1 MERRTTQNLKIQE
14 SLEERE
20 QVEEISQGL
29 KGVFTMIKEKLNP
42 IESEDVKQEDKD
54 NGITD
59 PHMYEICECGQQK
72 LKEKYQREIPVE
84 YDWYF
89 ITFAGFNT
97 EVFFK
102 AKLTP
107 EEVTNNMLSCYF
119 IFGLQAI
126 LLFFVC
132 VEQTDLNYFCQ
143 EQTDVTIVRFC
154 SCAMLHTMIMGEL
167 RSALEKLKYVCDH
180 DQHFMCEN
188 QAALSCIM

>member
-1 MERRTTQNLKIQE
+1 MNLKIQE
-14 SLEERE
+14 SLEEHE
-20 QVEEISQGL
+20 QKEEIQNGL
-29 KGVFTMIKEKLNP
+29 RGVLSMIKEKLTSIKDDDE
-42 IESEDVKQEDKD
+42 IEEDIGHVRIDD
-54 NGITD
+54 
-59 PHMYEICECGQQK
+59 HMYEICECGQQK
-72 LKEKYQREIPVE
+72 LKDDHIREIPVE

-180 DQHFMCEN
+180 D
-188 QAALSCIM
+188 